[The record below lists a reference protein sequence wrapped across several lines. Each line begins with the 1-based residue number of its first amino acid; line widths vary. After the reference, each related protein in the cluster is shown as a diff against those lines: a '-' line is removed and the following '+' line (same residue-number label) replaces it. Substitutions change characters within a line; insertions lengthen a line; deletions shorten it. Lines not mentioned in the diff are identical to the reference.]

1 MALVWLALPGFFIW
15 ICILFLPWRPWSTRE
30 SLDAVNSSNS
40 DLPEVTILIPARNEE
55 KNIATTVLA
64 AAEQGSRHKII
75 IIDDQSTDKTATVV
89 EDLNISGLEL
99 ISGEPLPPDWTGKL
113 WALQQGLQRVTTE
126 YTLLLDADIKLQP
139 GTLDSLETKI
149 HLEALDL
156 VSLMATLRMQSFWE
170 KLLMPA
176 FIYFF
181 KLLYPFH
188 LSNSNSKMIA
198 AAAGGCIL
206 IRTDILRQIGGFEA
220 LRGELIDDCALAR
233 QVKNAGGKIWIG
245 LTHSAASHR
254 HYDSLASIWDMV
266 SRTAFTQLHYSLLI
280 LLICTILLLSAYV
293 LPVLALIFSSK
304 TSLLLSVITLI
315 TMFSTYIPTLKYY
328 GLSYFWA
335 LTLPMIGVL
344 YLLMTWDSARRHWKG
359 TGAIWKNRAYNK
371 QIH

>member
-15 ICILFLPWRPWSTRE
+15 LCILILPWRPWSTRE
-30 SLDAVNSSNS
+30 SLDAISSSNP
-40 DLPEVTILIPARNEE
+40 DLPEVTVLIPARNEE
-55 KNIATTVLA
+55 DNIATTILA

-89 EDLNISGLEL
+89 EDLNIPGLEL
-99 ISGEPLPPDWTGKL
+99 ISGEPLPPNWTGKL

-126 YTLLLDADIKLQP
+126 YTLLLDADIKLLP

-156 VSLMATLRMQSFWE
+156 VSLMAALRMQCFWE

-181 KLLYPFH
+181 KFLYPFH

-206 IRTDILRQIGGFEA
+206 IRTDTLRQIGGFEA
-220 LRGELIDDCALAR
+220 LRSELIDDCALAR

-245 LTHSAASHR
+245 LTHSAVSHR
-254 HYDSLASIWDMV
+254 RYDSLASIWDMV
-266 SRTAFTQLHYSLLI
+266 NRTAFTQLHHSLLL
-280 LLICTILLLSAYV
+280 LLICTILLISAYV
-293 LPVLALIFSSK
+293 LPILVLIFSSK
-304 TSLLLSVITLI
+304 TSLLLSIVTLI
-315 TMFSTYIPTLKYY
+315 IMFSTYTPTLKYY

-335 LTLPMIGVL
+335 LTLPVIGVL

-359 TGAIWKNRAYNK
+359 TGVIWKNRAYNK
-371 QIH
+371 